1 MRSSKRLVKTK
12 LLGLQLAM
20 VNPIFM
26 RVEAIRQSVQDS
38 RMRFKTSNQSS
49 QELKPSTSHQM
60 ETRNVTLTLQKAKE
74 FYNSGNA
81 ALKEVALQAFT
92 EEELT
97 TPKYTDIK
105 TFEDACNALGLCKR
119 DVELDLN
126 HLAGMEGGLGEHLT
140 AIYKLDI
147 IRKALNGADWKPK
160 MAEGDIYYGWVRFY
174 KKSSNVPSDKK
185 IIGNFIAD
193 GQKYLLVGG
202 FRGYGYCDGLGYFYS
217 GYGYSYSCAY
227 LGLLCC
233 KSAEIAQYMS
243 EQFGKII
250 FDACYAHHVGS
261 YKWL

>member
-1 MRSSKRLVKTK
+1 
-12 LLGLQLAM
+12 
-20 VNPIFM
+20 
-26 RVEAIRQSVQDS
+26 
-38 RMRFKTSNQSS
+38 
-49 QELKPSTSHQM
+49 M

-92 EEELT
+92 QEELT

-105 TFEDACNALGLCKR
+105 TFEDACKALS
-119 DVELDLN
+119 LN
-126 HLAGMEGGLGEHLT
+126 MDFVNFAICNMKNIEGGLGKHLT

-147 IRKALNGADWKPK
+147 IRKALNGADWNPK
-160 MAEGDIYYGWVRFY
+160 MAEGDIYYGWVRVY
-174 KKSSNVPSDKK
+174 KRSSNIPSDKK

-202 FRGYGYCDGLGYFYS
+202 FWDCIYYAGLSGFSSRYRYGSSSAG
-217 GYGYSYSCAY
+217 

-233 KSAEIAQYMS
+233 KSAEIAKYMS

-250 FDACYAHHVGS
+250 FDACYAQHIGS
-261 YKWL
+261 YQWV

>member
-1 MRSSKRLVKTK
+1 
-12 LLGLQLAM
+12 
-20 VNPIFM
+20 
-26 RVEAIRQSVQDS
+26 
-38 RMRFKTSNQSS
+38 
-49 QELKPSTSHQM
+49 M

-92 EEELT
+92 QEKLT

-105 TFEDACNALGLCKR
+105 TFKDACIALGMDMSDIEYDLSNLLCVKGR
-119 DVELDLN
+119 ISK
-126 HLAGMEGGLGEHLT
+126 HLT

-160 MAEGDIYYGWVRFY
+160 MTKGDIYYGWVRFY
-174 KKSSNVPSDKK
+174 KKSINIPSNEK

-193 GQKYLLVGG
+193 GQEYLLVGG
-202 FRGYGYCDGLGYFYS
+202 FGDYGYYGGIFNFGCGYGDS
-217 GYGYSYSCAY
+217 DAN

-233 KSAEIAQYMS
+233 KSAEIAKYMS

>member
-1 MRSSKRLVKTK
+1 
-12 LLGLQLAM
+12 
-20 VNPIFM
+20 
-26 RVEAIRQSVQDS
+26 
-38 RMRFKTSNQSS
+38 
-49 QELKPSTSHQM
+49 M
-60 ETRNVTLTLQKAKE
+60 EIRNVTLTLQKAKE
-74 FYNSGNA
+74 FYNSSNA

-92 EEELT
+92 KEELT
-97 TPKYTDIK
+97 TPNYTDIR
-105 TFEDACNALGLCKR
+105 TFEDAVKALGMDLDNVLC
-119 DVELDLN
+119 DINFIEIVEGN
-126 HLAGMEGGLGEHLT
+126 LGKHLT

-160 MAEGDIYYGWVRFY
+160 MTEGDIYYGWVRFY
-174 KKSSNVPSDKK
+174 KKSSNIPSDKK

-202 FRGYGYCDGLGYFYS
+202 FWDCWSSVGLGGFHSKCGYGSSSAG
-217 GYGYSYSCAY
+217 

-233 KSAEIAQYMS
+233 KSVEIAKYMS

>member
-1 MRSSKRLVKTK
+1 
-12 LLGLQLAM
+12 
-20 VNPIFM
+20 
-26 RVEAIRQSVQDS
+26 
-38 RMRFKTSNQSS
+38 
-49 QELKPSTSHQM
+49 M

-92 EEELT
+92 KGELT
-97 TPKYTDIK
+97 TPKYTGIK
-105 TFEDACNALGLCKR
+105 TFEDACKALGMDMNK
-119 DVELDLN
+119 VECDLN
-126 HLAGMEGGLGEHLT
+126 NLTCLEGGLGEHLT

-147 IRKALNGADWKPK
+147 IRKALNGTDWKPK
-160 MAEGDIYYGWVRFY
+160 MTEGDIYYGWVRFY

-202 FRGYGYCDGLGYFYS
+202 FGGFGCSDGLGYFS
-217 GYGYSYSCAY
+217 SGFGYGSSRAA

-250 FDACYAHHVGS
+250 FDACYAQHIGA
-261 YKWL
+261 YKWA